1 MRSWKTT
8 AFGLISAGAA
18 WVLFASTN
26 QVTLPHWM
34 VVTASFV
41 LMGGLAGL
49 GIAGKDYN
57 VTGAGPAPNK
67 DQATK

>member
-8 AFGLISAGAA
+8 ACGLISAGSA

-26 QVTLPHWM
+26 QVVLPHWM

-49 GIAGKDYN
+49 GIVGKDYN
-57 VTGAGPAPNK
+57 VSGSGTPPNK
-67 DQATK
+67 DQASK